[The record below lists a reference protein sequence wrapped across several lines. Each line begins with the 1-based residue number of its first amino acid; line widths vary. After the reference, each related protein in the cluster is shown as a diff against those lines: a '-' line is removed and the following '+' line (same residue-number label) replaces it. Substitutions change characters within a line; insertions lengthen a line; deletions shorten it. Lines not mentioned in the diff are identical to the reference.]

1 MTVSELSE
9 KLKDFN
15 PDLEVVVMTKEGT
28 TTAITDAI
36 DIETW
41 DEVDTPLRL
50 TVPVVDAVALT
61 VDEEDFV

>member
-9 KLKDFN
+9 KLKNFN
-15 PDLEVVVMTKEGT
+15 PDLEVVVMTKGEI

-36 DIETW
+36 DIVTW
-41 DEVDTPLRL
+41 DEVDISLGQ

>member
-1 MTVSELSE
+1 MTISELSE
-9 KLKDFN
+9 KLKNFN

-41 DEVDTPLRL
+41 DEVDISLGQ
-50 TVPVVDAVALT
+50 TVSAVDAAALT
-61 VDEEDFV
+61 VDEDDFV